1 MGQRILPHS
10 QLNKKKDTDFSAEFY
25 NVAKIVKKVLD
36 FPSYKNQ
43 LIYRANQ
50 LTGIY
55 VVVTIEAFLILLN
68 IL

>member
-43 LIYRANQ
+43 LINLQ
-50 LTGIY
+50 SKSIY
-55 VVVTIEAFLILLN
+55 WYLCGGNNWGFLDIA
-68 IL
+68 

>member
-10 QLNKKKDTDFSAEFY
+10 QLNKKKDTDFSAQFY

-43 LIYRANQ
+43 LINLQ
-50 LTGIY
+50 SKSVDWTI
-55 VVVTIEAFLILLN
+55 TIEAFLILLN